1 MAKTTQERWTPT
13 YLNAIECR
21 ELYTCMGNRVV
32 ESETTNGTLIA
43 VKHKPDGAYV
53 RFEADMMHFAS
64 QQGILALR
72 VPACYDGEPEV
83 IAPTTDLVPRESS
96 DKTWP
101 LQVRLFRTI
110 TQPYIAGSIARRPNS
125 STVFTFTSWARS
137 NRRKSLTNSVCE
149 GKVAHGASPWKRLLP
164 GMRAKGL
171 ARFVF
176 NACSDLGAR
185 NIMAHNGQLS
195 GIYALATV
203 IHDQREELFK
213 RSRFIAA
220 VKDRGR

>member
-101 LQVRLFRTI
+101 LETKF
-110 TQPYIAGSIARRPNS
+110 
-125 STVFTFTSWARS
+125 FD
-137 NRRKSLTNSVCE
+137 SLHFHLMGPFESEEELDEFC
-149 GKVAHGASPWKRLLP
+149 
-164 GMRAKGL
+164 MRG
-171 ARFVF
+171 FVF